1 MRKSPYPRYVEVN
14 PNAAYAGSADAL
26 WTWQRE
32 AGLSDKALARLAGCS
47 PNTVKAARQRRE
59 LFGLK
64 TLYRLRE
71 ALPESWWAMVIGTH
85 TDEQQRELEARA
97 VALET
102 RLQALRADIARA
114 REAK

>member
-1 MRKSPYPRYVEVN
+1 M
-14 PNAAYAGSADAL
+14 
-26 WTWQRE
+26 
-32 AGLSDKALARLAGCS
+32 
-47 PNTVKAARQRRE
+47 KAARQRRE

-71 ALPESWWAMVIGTH
+71 ALPESWWSLVMGTH

-102 RLQALRADIARA
+102 KLQQLRADIARA
-114 REAK
+114 REGS

>member
-1 MRKSPYPRYVEVN
+1 LSPD
-14 PNAAYAGSADAL
+14 ALYAGSADAF
-26 WTWQRE
+26 WSWQRE

-71 ALPESWWAMVIGTH
+71 ALPESWWDLIVGVR

-102 RLQALRADIARA
+102 RLQQLRADIART
-114 REAK
+114 RERS